1 MQVVICIHAFST
13 SDYFRSDKRRFSLG
27 FSADLP
33 IWPEF
38 GCSLIFLKIFP
49 TCNAI
54 LQINFLGRNNK
65 KRSVPI
71 KLFPEKK
78 KKKKKACFQPFH
90 EVKHLFIIPIIFND
104 FYTICAK
111 TRAKCWTLCSKIQFS
126 SVDLEIAP
134 FSPKQWWFFYFLDCT
149 DHSAPTYY

>member
-33 IWPEF
+33 IWPEI

-78 KKKKKACFQPFH
+78 KEEKSMLPAISRS
-90 EVKHLFIIPIIFND
+90 ETFIYNSNNFND

-134 FSPKQWWFFYFLDCT
+134 FSPKQC
-149 DHSAPTYY
+149 